1 MIFLIVPWLFEPSTA
16 PAPSFFPSNHLLKP
30 LLELSESDL
39 RGLAGALRSGRLLP
53 PFPTVALQRFLAH
66 NLVSGIADS
75 INQVAAAGCSA
86 EALAMWL
93 DVLAESA
100 RERGSIEDAVH
111 LVTTGPE
118 GVDADHRDTAVVVQD
133 LFRRVRQSVLVSG
146 YALYQGRPIFQELAE
161 RMDLNPSLGVRMFL
175 DIGHEKPDAIVEPAD
190 AIARFVQTFKDRH
203 WPAGSRL
210 PEIYYDTR
218 SLEGQAVLHSKCIVV
233 DGEELF
239 VSSANFTDAAQHRNI
254 EMGLLVTS
262 RSIAAQALRFF
273 DSLVRSGDCRRAV

>member
-1 MIFLIVPWLFEPSTA
+1 
-16 PAPSFFPSNHLLKP
+16 
-30 LLELSESDL
+30 
-39 RGLAGALRSGRLLP
+39 
-53 PFPTVALQRFLAH
+53 
-66 NLVSGIADS
+66 
-75 INQVAAAGCSA
+75 
-86 EALAMWL
+86 MWL
-93 DVLAESA
+93 DLLAESVRKRA
-100 RERGSIEDAVH
+100 SVEDTVH

-133 LFRRVRQSVLVSG
+133 LFRRARESVLISG

-161 RMDLNPSLGVRMFL
+161 RMDLNPSLSVRMFL
-175 DIGHEKPDAIVEPAD
+175 DIGHEKTGVAGRPAD
-190 AIARFVQTFKDRH
+190 KIARFVQTFKDRH
-203 WPAGSRL
+203 WPAGLRL

-218 SLEGQAVLHSKCIVV
+218 SLEDEGVLHSKCILV

-273 DSLVRSGDCRRAV
+273 DSLIRSGHCRRAM